1 MYKFCLCMFKH
12 NLMNAYTMIKKKAK
26 KFYVFVRNVF

>member
-12 NLMNAYTMIKKKAK
+12 NLMNAYTVIKKKPK
-26 KFYVFVRNVF
+26 SSVFVRNVF